1 MVYKKNQALGLI
13 EDIVSKATDRL
24 QMCFGHVHDATIA
37 YIACG
42 VYVLF
47 DFLEILY
54 IRFF

>member
-24 QMCFGHVHDATIA
+24 QMCFGYVHDATIA

-42 VYVLF
+42 VYVSF
-47 DFLEILY
+47 DFLVILY